1 MPLNAAR
8 SFLMGVL
15 QLDRMNLLV
24 WYNLGLLYKVEG
36 AASSFLEPVECFEA
50 TTFLKRQHRLSL
62 SNDWALTTPKYF

>member
-15 QLDRMNLLV
+15 QLYRMNLLV

-50 TTFLKRQHRLSL
+50 TTFLKETASIE
-62 SNDWALTTPKYF
+62 PFK